1 MKVKRKKNREY
12 MTKISNRKQIFNKK
26 EMLRSQLIR
35 EKIAYLELTKN
46 SLVILAR
53 YISQRVR
60 R

>member
-1 MKVKRKKNREY
+1 